1 MEEMDRD
8 GLHDKLNPLW
18 AEYREACGDPEVSAH
33 FMPQLWQRIEAQ
45 RSALSSSWFRVWA
58 KVWLVTAVMLTIVMA
73 MVVTRPVPD
82 TLASQTGYVDALAA
96 ADSAS
101 DSVNYG
107 LALPSGEFE

>member
-1 MEEMDRD
+1 MEEMDRN
-8 GLHDKLNPLW
+8 GLHDKLDPLW
-18 AEYREACGDPEVSAH
+18 EEYREACGDPEGSAN

-45 RSALSSSWFRVWA
+45 TSAVSSSWFRLWA
-58 KVWLVTAVMLTIVMA
+58 KVWLVTAVMLTIA
-73 MVVTRPVPD
+73 MSAVLTPRVPD

-107 LALPSGEFE
+107 VALPSGESE